1 MRTDK
6 EVVSIK
12 CSLALRQAVA
22 LRPASEA
29 KLRADVHHHHHHH
42 RLQSLER
49 SIRRGQVS
57 IITKKTVYGSSKNE
71 TNNYIGGLTT

>member
-29 KLRADVHHHHHHH
+29 KLRADVHHHH